1 MTFREKKTK
10 RKGQSYWPV
19 IGLVLALA
27 LGVIS
32 WAIAPSAFD
41 WLGTWLKGFPPAGV
55 PRPTLE
61 LLITV
66 VLFVVLGLLASLL
79 VALAMPKKLS
89 AVNEKQLAEE
99 RAQMIEEKR
108 LRRLR
113 QKQMN
118 KDRNRQ

>member
-1 MTFREKKTK
+1 MTFREKKIK

-19 IGLVLALA
+19 FGLVLALA

-32 WAIAPSAFD
+32 WVVSPSAFN

-66 VLFVVLGLLASLL
+66 ILFVVLSLFAALL
-79 VALAMPKKLS
+79 VALAMPKKKS

-99 RAQMIEEKR
+99 RERMIEEKR
-108 LRRLR
+108 MRRMR

-118 KDRNRQ
+118 KDRNR